1 MPVSQFYSVDYDLEK
16 PYNVYGG
23 MQDNGVWFYHQTI
36 NLTIKKEK
44 FDNGDNFKF
53 LLGGDG
59 MQVRVDFRDN
69 ATIYTGFQLGI
80 ILELTEKPT
89 KRKYL
94 EVPREIGENPL
105 RFNWEAPFQI
115 SRHNQDIVYFA
126 SQSVYRSMD
135 KGETWQKISG
145 DLTRNTKQENVPFLL
160 FQQWKKVQKKK
171 IRFNLCRK

>member
-1 MPVSQFYSVDYDLEK
+1 
-16 PYNVYGG
+16 
-23 MQDNGVWFYHQTI
+23 
-36 NLTIKKEK
+36 
-44 FDNGDNFKF
+44 
-53 LLGGDG
+53 

-69 ATIYTGFQLGI
+69 ATIYTGFQFGNYFRI
-80 ILELTEKPT
+80 NRKTNE
-89 KRKYL
+89 RKYL

-145 DLTRNTKQENVPFLL
+145 DLTRNTKQENVPYSTLSTVEESP
-160 FQQWKKVQKKK
+160 K
-171 IRFNLCRK
+171 NSD